1 MSLINV
7 NNLTFAYD
15 GSYDNVFENVSF
27 AVDTDWRLGLT
38 GRNGRG
44 KTTLMRLLAGELT
57 YSGSINAS
65 VEFEYFPYKVA
76 DEEYLTIDIV
86 RDIAPLAEDWEI
98 TRELSFLGADSDI
111 LYRQFKTLSHG
122 ERTKT
127 LLAAMFL
134 KENSFL
140 LIDEPTNHLDAEG
153 RSLLAQYLK
162 RKKGFILV
170 SHDRAFL
177 DGCIDHI
184 LAINRSGIEV
194 QRGNFSSWY
203 RNKELRDGFEE
214 AQNER
219 LKKDI
224 NRLDAAAK
232 RTSSWS
238 SKTEKSKHSDGTP
251 GFFDRG
257 YIGHKSAKMMKRSK
271 SIEQRRLD
279 LIEEK
284 SGLLKDIE
292 KSETLAVFPLAYHS
306 KRLVTL
312 RDVSLMYGGRTVCDG
327 INLSVDAGDRIAVRG
342 ANGSGKSTLLKLI
355 AGRDI
360 THTGVFETGAGVKIS
375 YADQSAQSLSGSLD
389 AYADSFGIDITQFMT
404 ILRKLG
410 FSREQFK
417 KDMSDWSGGQKKK
430 AVIARSLC
438 ERAHLYVWDEPMNY
452 IDVISRIQ
460 IEELIKKCAPT
471 IIFVEHDA
479 AFAENI
485 ATKTYN
491 L

>member
-44 KTTLMRLLAGELT
+44 KTTLMRLLMGEMA

-76 DEEYLTIDIV
+76 DEEYLTIDIA
-86 RDIAPLAEDWEI
+86 REISPLAEDWEI
-98 TRELSFLGADSDI
+98 TRELSLLGADSDI
-111 LYRQFKTLSHG
+111 LYRQFETLSHG

-134 KENSFL
+134 RENSFL

-153 RSLLAQYLK
+153 RSLLARYLK
-162 RKKGFILV
+162 SKKGFILV

-177 DGCIDHI
+177 DGCVDHI
-184 LAINRSGIEV
+184 LAINRSDIEV

-224 NRLDAAAK
+224 NRLDTAAK
-232 RTSSWS
+232 RTSLWS
-238 SKTEKSKHSDGTP
+238 AKTEKSKHSDGTP

-292 KSETLAVFPLAYHS
+292 KSETLAVFPLTYHS

-312 RDVSLMYGGRTVCDG
+312 RDVSLMYDGRTVCDG
-327 INLSVDAGDRIAVRG
+327 IELNVDAGDRIAVHG

-355 AGRDI
+355 IGMDI
-360 THTGVFETGAGVKIS
+360 EYRGVFETGSGVKIS

-389 AYADSFGIDITQFMT
+389 AYADSFGIDITQLMT

-471 IIFVEHDA
+471 MIFVEHDA
-479 AFAENI
+479 AFSENI